1 MSLIVRFAFIGEGTS
16 DKGLI
21 SHLIELCQLCGA
33 DDAVNIQLDWS
44 KYQEKV
50 GHSVSEK
57 VSAALSEAQNADLLF
72 IHRDADGRD
81 PTSRY
86 EEIAEAIESLG
97 VSIPYVAVV
106 PIQETEAWLLLDEDA
121 IRRIARKPKGRM
133 RLNLPS
139 PKQVE
144 KIANPKERLKEALAK
159 ASALKGRRL
168 KSFGK
173 KFSEHRQKLLLELDC
188 SSPLSQVPAWQ
199 RLFNDTCQAIEK
211 LKNGD

>member
-1 MSLIVRFAFIGEGTS
+1 MEVNFVFVGEGTS
-16 DKGLI
+16 DTKLI
-21 SHLIELCQLCGA
+21 PLLRELCMLCGA
-33 DDAVNIQLDWS
+33 DDAKGIIPEWS
-44 KYQEKV
+44 KLPKKV
-50 GHSVSEK
+50 GHSISQK
-57 VSAALSEAQNADLLF
+57 IKGALKLVPNAELLF
-72 IHRDADGRD
+72 IHRDADGPD

-86 EEIAEAIESLG
+86 EEIAKAIESLG

-121 IRRIARKPKGRM
+121 IRRVARKPKGRM

-173 KFSEHRQKLLLELDC
+173 KFSEHRQKLLLELDY
-188 SSPLSQVPAWQ
+188 SSPVSQVPAWQ

-211 LKNGD
+211 LRNEN